1 MKKLKIGIIGV
12 GRLGYEHACNI
23 ANRVP
28 GSELV
33 AIADANFDRAKQV
46 AEELGVTAVYNDPKA
61 LGADQNVEAV
71 AIITNTASHV
81 EMIKIAMDAGKHV
94 FCEKPLADTVE
105 KCKEAEAIIAAHPK
119 LTFMLG
125 FMRRYDHSY
134 QGRGRRRQRFRPDE
148 DGKRCYGI
156 LLCRPRSSTRLSC

>member
-61 LGADQNVEAV
+61 LCADPNVEAV
-71 AIITNTASHV
+71 AIIPILHSYFTFNLFSIIYIQVSKQNTNIIFSAKGQKV
-81 EMIKIAMDAGKHV
+81 LGP
-94 FCEKPLADTVE
+94 FCPFAFHHIRQS
-105 KCKEAEAIIAAHPK
+105 CKEPQRALFRAPFGVMERPDFRQTDRTIFFIAA
-119 LTFMLG
+119 
-125 FMRRYDHSY
+125 
-134 QGRGRRRQRFRPDE
+134 
-148 DGKRCYGI
+148 
-156 LLCRPRSSTRLSC
+156 